1 MRFGHSLH
9 EAGYMGLLQR
19 MVALD
24 GLPAGEGYAQL
35 KLFVGAAAGAGM
47 GEVAG
52 ADYHRQTG
60 EQLAASPLLPTLR
73 PHHSLESKNTLTV
86 RAHRLPNSHQHR
98 LPLAAPLLRP
108 PGSLLR
114 LASEIGG
121 QFSSWG
127 VQLQRAPPA
136 AKEDFGVQLAFGQGG
151 VSADEAQG
159 FIRKRIPGV
168 LRACD
173 ALLRAMQLGNAQ

>member
-73 PHHSLESKNTLTV
+73 PHHSLESKNTLTRTSTPAAQLTPTPPAPCRPPPAPSRQPPAPRLRNRRPVQLVGRAAAACATRGKRGLWGAARV
-86 RAHRLPNSHQHR
+86 RAGR
-98 LPLAAPLLRP
+98 
-108 PGSLLR
+108 
-114 LASEIGG
+114 
-121 QFSSWG
+121 G
-127 VQLQRAPPA
+127 V
-136 AKEDFGVQLAFGQGG
+136 G
-151 VSADEAQG
+151 
-159 FIRKRIPGV
+159 
-168 LRACD
+168 
-173 ALLRAMQLGNAQ
+173 